1 MVACFHR
8 VGQVEKMADVSDAD
22 KRKLRKAVEE
32 IADLFSEVV
41 QLSDSRPTAIE
52 LVEQLIA
59 SHAQLR
65 EEMVKVN
72 QMLEGI
78 TTRTE
83 SL

>member
-8 VGQVEKMADVSDAD
+8 VGQVEKMPDVSDAD